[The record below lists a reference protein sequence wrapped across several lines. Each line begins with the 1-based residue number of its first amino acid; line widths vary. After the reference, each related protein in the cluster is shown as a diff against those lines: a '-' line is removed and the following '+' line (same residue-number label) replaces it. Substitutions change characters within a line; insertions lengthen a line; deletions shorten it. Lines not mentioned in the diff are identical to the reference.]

1 MIELEDVHKKLG
13 GRAILQGIT
22 FTVSEG
28 TTYVL
33 MGRSGTGKSV
43 TLKHIVG
50 VLEPD
55 SGSVRVAG
63 IEVPAQ
69 DSQGLMRLRKRM
81 GYLFQNGALINWLTV
96 ARNVALPLEEH
107 TRMGKQEIRERVMEV
122 LKLVGLDHAADLY
135 PEKISGGMRL
145 RAGLARAI
153 VHKPEYVLYDEPNAG
168 LDPLM
173 ADQIHK
179 LIVEVRDTLGVT
191 GLVVTHSRACAFAVA
206 DRIGVMEQGRI
217 LEEGS
222 VEEMR
227 SSRNQLVR
235 EFLGGGA
242 D

>member
-1 MIELEDVHKKLG
+1 VIELEDVRKSLG
-13 GRAILQGIT
+13 GREILSGIT
-22 FTVSEG
+22 LAVREG

-50 VLEPD
+50 VLKPD

-63 IEVPAQ
+63 VEVPTLDA
-69 DSQGLMRLRKRM
+69 QGLMRLRKKM

-107 TRMGKQEIRERVMEV
+107 TKMGKQEIRERVMEV

-153 VHKPEYVLYDEPNAG
+153 VANPQYVLYDEPNAG

-173 ADQIHK
+173 ADQIHH
-179 LIVEVRDTLGVT
+179 LIVQVRDTLGVT
-191 GLVVTHSRACAFAVA
+191 GLVVTHSRACAFTVA
-206 DRIGVMEQGRI
+206 DRIGVLEQGRI
-217 LEEGS
+217 LEEGT

-227 SSRNQLVR
+227 ASRNQLVR
-235 EFLGGGA
+235 DFLGGGA